1 MPIPS
6 LPLELHREIILQ
18 SALPSIDPLE
28 QERGPAYTA
37 PDRRVLSHV
46 AISKQLALVSKDW
59 KVSLVSAGAFK
70 GFQG

>member
-1 MPIPS
+1 MPVPD

-28 QERGPAYTA
+28 QERGPAYTSTA
-37 PDRRVLSHV
+37 PDRRVVSHV

-59 KVSLVSAGAFK
+59 NVSLVSAGAF
-70 GFQG
+70 QG